1 MKYVLFDLD
10 GTLTDPGLGITN
22 SVMHALDRFGI
33 EKPPREDLYCFIGPP
48 LTDSFNKKFGIP
60 VERAPEAIGYFR
72 EYFADKGIL
81 ENDIYPGI
89 PELLE
94 ALHEKGDKV
103 ILATAK
109 PLRFAER
116 ILDYF
121 GIAKWFDYVA
131 GNDMAE
137 TYMKKSD
144 LLNDI
149 FAALGLGPGDLAD
162 CLMVG
167 DRNHDIE
174 GAHEAGIKAVGV
186 LYGYGS
192 REELEGAGADFV
204 AETVEELGRILGIRN
219 K

>member
-33 EKPPREDLYCFIGPP
+33 EKPPREELYCFIGPP

-72 EYFADKGIL
+72 EYFSEKGIL
-81 ENDIYPGI
+81 ENEIYPGI

-94 ALHEKGDKV
+94 ALHKKGDMV
-103 ILATAK
+103 VLATAK
-109 PLRFAER
+109 PLRFAKR

-121 GIAKWFDYVA
+121 DIAKWFDYVG

-144 LLNDI
+144 LLRDI
-149 FAALGLGPGDLAD
+149 FAALGLGEDDLAD

-167 DRNHDIE
+167 DRNHDVD

-186 LYGYGS
+186 LYGYGG
-192 REELEGAGADFV
+192 RDELEAAGADFIV
-204 AETVEELGRILGIRN
+204 DDVDGLAKLLLAAD
-219 K
+219 

>member
-33 EKPPREDLYCFIGPP
+33 EKPPREELYCFIGPP

-72 EYFADKGIL
+72 EYFAEKGIL
-81 ENDIYPGI
+81 ENEIYPGI

-94 ALHEKGDKV
+94 ALHKKGDMV
-103 ILATAK
+103 VLATAK
-109 PLRFAER
+109 PLRFAKR

-121 GIAKWFDYVA
+121 DIAKWFDYAA

-137 TYMKKSD
+137 TYMRKSD
-144 LLNDI
+144 LLRGS
-149 FAALGLGPGDLAD
+149 FAALGLGEDDLAD

-167 DRNHDIE
+167 DRNHDVD

-186 LYGYGS
+186 LYGYGG
-192 REELEGAGADFV
+192 RDELEAAGADFIV
-204 AETVEELGRILGIRN
+204 DDVDGLAKLLLAAD
-219 K
+219 

>member
-33 EKPPREDLYCFIGPP
+33 EKPPREELYCFIGPP

-72 EYFADKGIL
+72 EYFAEKGML
-81 ENDIYPGI
+81 ENEIYPGI

-94 ALHEKGDKV
+94 ALHKKGDMV
-103 ILATAK
+103 VLATAK
-109 PLRFAER
+109 PLRFAKR

-121 GIAKWFDYVA
+121 DIAKWFDYAA

-144 LLNDI
+144 LLRDI
-149 FAALGLGPGDLAD
+149 FAALGLGEDDLAD

-167 DRNHDIE
+167 DRNHDVD

-186 LYGYGS
+186 LYGYGG
-192 REELEGAGADFV
+192 RDELEAAGADFIV
-204 AETVEELGRILGIRN
+204 DDVDGLAKLLLAAD
-219 K
+219 

>member
-33 EKPPREDLYCFIGPP
+33 EKPPREELYCFIGPP

-60 VERAPEAIGYFR
+60 VEKAPEAIGYFR
-72 EYFADKGIL
+72 EYFAEKGIL
-81 ENDIYPGI
+81 ENEIYPGI

-94 ALHEKGDKV
+94 ALHKKGDMV
-103 ILATAK
+103 VLATAK
-109 PLRFAER
+109 PLRFAKR

-121 GIAKWFDYVA
+121 DIAKWFDYVG

-144 LLNDI
+144 LLRDI
-149 FAALGLGPGDLAD
+149 FAALGLGEDDLAD

-167 DRNHDIE
+167 DRNHDVD

-186 LYGYGS
+186 LYGYGG
-192 REELEGAGADFV
+192 RDELEAAGADFIV
-204 AETVEELGRILGIRN
+204 DDVDGLAKLLLAAD
-219 K
+219 

>member
-33 EKPPREDLYCFIGPP
+33 EKPPREELYCFIGPP

-72 EYFADKGIL
+72 EYFVF
-81 ENDIYPGI
+81 NDTATTEIYPGI
-89 PELLE
+89 PELLK

-103 ILATAK
+103 VLATAK
-109 PLRFAER
+109 PLRFAKR

-121 GIAKWFDYVA
+121 DIAKWFDYVA

-144 LLNDI
+144 LLRDI
-149 FAALGLGPGDLAD
+149 FAALGLGENDLAD

-167 DRNHDIE
+167 DRNHDVD

-186 LYGYGS
+186 LYGYGG
-192 REELEGAGADFV
+192 RDELEAAGADFIADDV
-204 AETVEELGRILGIRN
+204 DGLAKLLLAAD
-219 K
+219 